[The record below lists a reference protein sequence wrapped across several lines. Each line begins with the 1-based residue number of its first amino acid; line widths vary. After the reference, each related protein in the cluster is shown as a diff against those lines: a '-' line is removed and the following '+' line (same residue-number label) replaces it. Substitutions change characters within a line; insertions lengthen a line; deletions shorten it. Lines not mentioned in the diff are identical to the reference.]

1 MFRINNLD
9 SYFKKR
15 DMEHD
20 KVTTFGDK
28 TEPQLGGEDKLLD
41 SLPLK
46 RMKGPNKEFYSTS
59 A

>member
-1 MFRINNLD
+1 
-9 SYFKKR
+9 
-15 DMEHD
+15 MEHD

-46 RMKGPNKEFYSTS
+46 RMKGPNMEVYSTS